1 VTEGAGAILG
11 QVASPPPVLT
21 AGAIAASALLN
32 AGAADRPWSVAAMT
46 GVRASGPDLLHLS
59 LTPETGLEV
68 ARELGNGLEA
78 FGQGWIDSSRDVTA
92 VGGLRWRF

>member
-1 VTEGAGAILG
+1 
-11 QVASPPPVLT
+11 
-21 AGAIAASALLN
+21 
-32 AGAADRPWSVAAMT
+32 MT